1 MATSGSWDYNLTAA
15 NLIVCAL
22 EDIQVIQSGE
32 SINSDD
38 QTIALRAL
46 NLLAKQWQGTADQ
59 MPGIKVWT
67 RQRVTLA
74 LAKGQQS
81 YLIGPAST
89 DARASTQ
96 MGRTTL
102 DAAEA
107 SGQTTLSVAATS
119 DTTSYPGTTLT
130 MTAADIIGIELDDGT
145 IQWSTVSSISAGD
158 TVTIPATGLTGAAA
172 SGNAVYWFTSRAQRF
187 PDIEAAVLR
196 DENMVDIPL
205 GIYTDVQQYE
215 SLTNKTADGDPTDIL
230 IEPLRL
236 NTRVTCNIQPNDVT
250 KRIVMTVIYPA
261 EDYDATTDDI
271 AFPQEFY
278 AALEWELAFRLSP
291 KFGKPW
297 TQEMQM
303 NYDKHVGMAIGLNPQ
318 NTSMHFEPGRD

>member
-1 MATSGSWDYNLTAA
+1 MATSGSWDFSQNAAGIITGVAENIQLLGEGETLTAEA
-15 NLIVCAL
+15 TATILRI
-22 EDIQVIQSGE
+22 
-32 SINSDD
+32 IN
-38 QTIALRAL
+38 QT
-46 NLLAKQWQGTADQ
+46 AKQWQGTADQ

-89 DARASTQ
+89 DARSSTQ
-96 MGRTTL
+96 MGRTTIS
-102 DAAEA
+102 ANEA
-107 SGQTTLSVAATS
+107 IGQTVISITS
-119 DTTSYPGTTLT
+119 NTDTTSYPGTTLT
-130 MTAADIIGIELDDGT
+130 MTNADFVGIEQNDGT
-145 IQWSTVSSISAGD
+145 IHWSTISGTPSSTMTIALAITVAANAG
-158 TVTIPATGLTGAAA
+158 
-172 SGNAVYWFTSRAQRF
+172 NYVYWFTARAQRF

-196 DENMVDIPL
+196 DENSVDMPL
-205 GIYTDVQQYE
+205 NIYTDVQQYE
-215 SLTNKTADGDPTDIL
+215 SLTDKTADGDPTDIL

-236 NTRVTCNIQPNDVT
+236 NTRVTCNLQPNDVT
-250 KRIVMTVIYPA
+250 KRIVLTVIYPA

-278 AALEWELAFRLSP
+278 AALEWECSFRAAP

-297 TQEMQM
+297 TKEMQM

-318 NTSMHFEPGRD
+318 KTSMYFQPGRD

>member
-1 MATSGSWDYNLTAA
+1 MATSGSWDFSQNAAGIITGVAENIQLLGEGETLTAEA
-15 NLIVCAL
+15 TATILRILN
-22 EDIQVIQSGE
+22 
-32 SINSDD
+32 
-38 QTIALRAL
+38 QTS
-46 NLLAKQWQGTADQ
+46 KQWQGTADQ

-107 SGQTTLSVAATS
+107 SGQTVLSVTATS

-130 MTAADIIGIELDDGT
+130 MTASDIIGIELNDGT
-145 IQWSTVSSISAGD
+145 IQWSTVSSIVAGD

-172 SGNAVYWFTSRAQRF
+172 SGNVVYWFTSRAQRF

-196 DENMVDIPL
+196 DENAVDMPL
-205 GIYTDVQQYE
+205 NIYTDVQQYE

-236 NTRVTCNIQPNDVT
+236 NTRVTCNLQPNDVT
-250 KRIVMTVIYPA
+250 KRIVLTVIYPA

-278 AALEWELAFRLSP
+278 AALEWECSFRAAP

-318 NTSMHFEPGRD
+318 KTSMYFQPGLE